1 MPYFVIFVLLV
12 FSPVAIWI
20 GHAALFRLIRHLGFQ
35 SVPPQMIAL
44 GTVAIGNGPIILASW
59 LAALR
64 RLDDSPWEL
73 VCGIA
78 YVVLTY
84 NMLGFCYLSV
94 LNASETSLHVHILMM
109 LWNEGRITSA
119 QLTQKYSAQEMI
131 SVRVD
136 RMISLGQLKK
146 NKEHYVLA
154 SRALI
159 LVGRGLTAWR
169 RVLGL
174 PLNPGGM

>member
-1 MPYFVIFVLLV
+1 
-12 FSPVAIWI
+12 
-20 GHAALFRLIRHLGFQ
+20 
-35 SVPPQMIAL
+35 
-44 GTVAIGNGPIILASW
+44 VAIGNGPIIWASW
-59 LAALR
+59 VGALR
-64 RLDDSPWEL
+64 GLDGSPWEL
-73 VCGIA
+73 ACGIA

-109 LWNEGRITSA
+109 LWREVRIASA

-146 NKEHYVLA
+146 DGEHFVLA
-154 SRALI
+154 SRAL
-159 LVGRGLTAWR
+159 VLTGQVLNGWR
-169 RVLGL
+169 RILGL
-174 PLNPGGM
+174 PLSPGRI